1 MDNNFNQQAPQ
12 QPVYQQ
18 MPQQQPVYQQAPVQA
33 QYQQAPQQQMY
44 QQPQYQAAPKKPMNL
59 NMMELIALGCAGVAA
74 LLAILGTTLTCACSA
89 SKSFDKGIDEYSL
102 SPVFI
107 LSIFAIIIAAG
118 GIVCAIIALKQK
130 DAKVKAG
137 KMATI
142 AIAVSAFAFIF
153 AFVPMTTICGY
164 NCSLNNAIEDYQD
177 DQAKGSYDD
186 LDIDY
191 EDIYDYYY

>member
-18 MPQQQPVYQQAPVQA
+18 APQQM
-33 QYQQAPQQQMY
+33 PQQQMY
-44 QQPQYQAAPKKPMNL
+44 QQAPMQPQYQAAPKKPMNL
-59 NMMELIALGCAGVAA
+59 NMMELIALICAGVSA
-74 LLAILGTTLTCACSA
+74 LLAVLGTTLTCACSA
-89 SKSFDKGIDEYSL
+89 SKSIGKGSSEYTL

-118 GIVCAIIALKQK
+118 GIVCAIIAMKQK

-137 KMATI
+137 KMASV
-142 AIAVSAFAFIF
+142 AIAVSVFAFIF

-164 NCSLNNAIEDYQD
+164 NCSLNNAKDEYIEDANSALKDFYSD
-177 DQAKGSYDD
+177 FEY
-186 LDIDY
+186 
-191 EDIYDYYY
+191 

>member
-74 LLAILGTTLTCACSA
+74 LLAVLGTTLTCACSA
-89 SKSFDKGIDEYSL
+89 SETFDGVKSALYLEYKL

-107 LSIFAIIIAAG
+107 LSIFAIIFAAG
-118 GIVCAIIALKQK
+118 GIVCAILALKQK
-130 DAKVKAG
+130 DAAVKAG
-137 KMATI
+137 KLAYV
-142 AIAVSAFAFIF
+142 AIAVGAFGVIYGIL
-153 AFVPMTTICGY
+153 PMLTICGY
-164 NCSLNNAIEDYQD
+164 NCSLDSNYKHLIKKY
-177 DQAKGSYDD
+177 
-186 LDIDY
+186 
-191 EDIYDYYY
+191 

>member
-18 MPQQQPVYQQAPVQA
+18 APQQQM
-33 QYQQAPQQQMY
+33 YQQAPQQQMY
-44 QQPQYQAAPKKPMNL
+44 QQAPQQQMYQQAPQQAPKQPMNINL
-59 NMMELIALGCAGVAA
+59 MELIALICAGVSA

-89 SKSFDKGIDEYSL
+89 STTFDKTFDEYKL

-118 GIVCAIIALKQK
+118 GIVCAIIAMKQK
-130 DAKVKAG
+130 DAPVKAG
-137 KMATI
+137 KMASV

-164 NCSLNNAIEDYQD
+164 NCSLNNAQEEFVE
-177 DQAKGSYDD
+177 DQAKGSYK
-186 LDIDY
+186 DY
-191 EDIYDYYY
+191 IY